1 MAGSSGNVGED
12 DDYVEEATNEL
23 RFPPEVQSVIDQVIP
38 SNDPFGSPD
47 FNCVEHINSI
57 FPTEQSLSNIDDV
70 ISSMECKI
78 REIDDQIQTVVRVQT
93 NSGQDGRGAL
103 KDAQHVIRQLFM
115 KISEIKS
122 RAEQSEETVREIT
135 RDMKQLD
142 CGKRNLTAAITTLN
156 HLHMLVGGVE
166 TLKALTAKRHYGK
179 IVMPLQAVLEV
190 MKHFDSYRDIPQI
203 KQLADEVSEVQELLA
218 TQITSDFHEAFTGP
232 QAKNFVPNQQLAEAC
247 LVVSI
252 LDPKVKK
259 DLLKWFV
266 GVQMNEY
273 VHLFHESEE
282 SAWLDKL
289 ERRYSWYK
297 KHLLQC
303 EDKFGAMF
311 PPHWEVSERI
321 TVEFCRI
328 TRSELTKILS
338 KRKHE
343 IDVKLLLYAIQ
354 RTANL
359 EDLLA
364 KRFSGITL
372 MEESSQPATVTMAKR
387 PSASSQSDVSDMD
400 TAGVSTTSSG
410 KTDVKKAPSPF
421 HGIIGE
427 CFLPYLYIYIESLDA
442 NLYELMERIMVD
454 AKRDLY
460 LEHTVATSIQGVLPS
475 CADLFVFYKKCLVQ
489 CTQLSNGQPMLD
501 LASTFQKYLREYA
514 TKILQNNLPK
524 VGGSVQSRA
533 TSVRDLRELS
543 TAAGLIQN
551 FLKEGDVQRFTK
563 HEICRVCCI
572 LTTAEYCLET
582 TQQLEEKLK
591 EKVDP
596 KLSEK
601 VNFSQEQDIFH
612 NVISSCIQLLVQDM
626 EMACEPALT
635 AMSKIQWQ
643 NVERVGDQSA
653 YVTSITTNLK
663 AAIPF
668 IKDNLASSRKY
679 FTKFCVKF
687 ANSFIPKFIQS
698 IYKCKPLSTIGAE
711 QLLLDTHMLKTF
723 LLDLPSLGSQTSRK
737 APTSYTKIVVKG
749 MTRGEMILKVVM
761 APAEPD
767 TTFVNQF
774 LKLLPESDIQ
784 EFQKVL
790 EMKGLKTADK
800 NRLLEEF
807 RPQSSGF
814 VTGAQTSSSPK
825 HDTSSIRKLNKLI
838 KKNFVAGSSE

>member
-1 MAGSSGNVGED
+1 MSASAGNVAED
-12 DDYVEEATNEL
+12 DDYFEETTNEL
-23 RFPPEVQSVIDQVIP
+23 RFPPEVQNVIDQVIP

-47 FNCVEHINSI
+47 FNCVEHINSV

-78 REIDDQIQTVVRVQT
+78 REIDEQIQTVVRIQT
-93 NSGQDGRGAL
+93 NVGQDGRSAL
-103 KDAQHVIRQLFM
+103 KDAQLVIRQLFM
-115 KISEIKS
+115 KISEIKA

-166 TLKALTAKRHYGK
+166 TLKVLTAKRQYGK

-203 KQLADEVSEVQELLA
+203 KQLADEVNEVQESLA

-289 ERRYSWYK
+289 ERRYAWYK

-321 TVEFCRI
+321 TIEFCRI
-328 TRSELTKILS
+328 TRLELSKILA
-338 KRKHE
+338 KRKNE
-343 IDVKLLLYAIQ
+343 LDVKLLLYAIQ

-364 KRFSGITL
+364 KRFSGMTL
-372 MEESSQPATVTMAKR
+372 MEESSQPSQTAKVKR
-387 PSASSQSDVSDMD
+387 TLSSSQSDTNEME
-400 TAGVSTTSSG
+400 TAASSG
-410 KTDVKKAPSPF
+410 KTDTKKTPSPF

-442 NLYELMERIMVD
+442 NLYELMERITAD
-454 AKRDLY
+454 AKRDLN
-460 LEHTVATSIQGVLPS
+460 LEHSVANSVQGVLPS

-524 VGGSVQSRA
+524 VGGNGQSRA

-563 HEICRVCCI
+563 QEISRICCI

-596 KLSEK
+596 SLSEK

-635 AMSKIQWQ
+635 AMSRIQWQ
-643 NVERVGDQSA
+643 NVERVGDQSS
-653 YVTSITTNLK
+653 YVTAITTNLK
-663 AAIPF
+663 ASIPF

-723 LLDLPSLGSQTSRK
+723 LLDLPSLGSQTNRK

-761 APAEPD
+761 APTEPD

-790 EMKGLKTADK
+790 EMKGLKAADK

-838 KKNFVAGSSE
+838 KKNFVVGTSE